1 MEDVNNCS
9 RVLIKNDVICNS
21 ELLISHVSLAGEEQ
35 NLISVMMRVQVVFV
49 VERLTF
55 YFCAVPETI

>member
-1 MEDVNNCS
+1 M
-9 RVLIKNDVICNS
+9 LIKNDVICNS